1 MLHADFDFSGV
12 KMSKAWMHE
21 QHTGGMS
28 SNSVIFAVS
37 GLLGDAMPDKQ
48 YKQLQ
53 VGLTVYEFC
62 PFTKDHR

>member
-1 MLHADFDFSGV
+1 
-12 KMSKAWMHE
+12 MHE

-28 SNSVIFAVS
+28 SNSFIFAVS